1 MEDTVLSPLRKE
13 FHSLN
18 NWLNKITMVSGLTRY
33 ELETKGLDPEK
44 LEDEKKRLVQ
54 LLNDFEGYA
63 LKMGEILKVLRKE
76 LTKG

>member
-18 NWLNKITMVSGLTRY
+18 NWLNKITIVSGLTRH

-44 LEDEKKRLVQ
+44 LEDEKKKLVQ
-54 LLNDFEGYA
+54 LLNDFEEYA
-63 LKMGEILKVLRKE
+63 LKIGEIVKSLRKE